1 MLVHQSGLSVNR
13 SDKYSLGK
21 DWSLSIIKVH
31 THINIYRYIYIFCF
45 QHEMGRVSENS
56 ISLIAA
62 EGPGNVYF
70 PIIPPAVQAERMPD
84 GREFYVQRFA

>member
-1 MLVHQSGLSVNR
+1 
-13 SDKYSLGK
+13 
-21 DWSLSIIKVH
+21 
-31 THINIYRYIYIFCF
+31 
-45 QHEMGRVSENS
+45 MGRVSENS

-70 PIIPPAVQAERMPD
+70 PIIPPAAVQAERMPD

>member
-1 MLVHQSGLSVNR
+1 
-13 SDKYSLGK
+13 
-21 DWSLSIIKVH
+21 
-31 THINIYRYIYIFCF
+31 
-45 QHEMGRVSENS
+45 MGRVSENS

-84 GREFYVQRFA
+84 GREFCVQRFA